1 MKKFCVFLPDRA
13 REHRRNIILQTL
25 LAAYCELGSRQD
37 CGVEGGEDEGLVA
50 TVGDFSQQVR
60 PGNQCGGAAGG
71 SDAPDR
77 EQNTG
82 LSCYSDLSP
91 TVTLMLNMFSK
102 YDSL

>member
-1 MKKFCVFLPDRA
+1 MGW
-13 REHRRNIILQTL
+13 
-25 LAAYCELGSRQD
+25 AADKS
-37 CGVEGGEDEGLVA
+37 VEGGENQGLVA

-82 LSCYSDLSP
+82 LSCYSDLSA
-91 TVTLMLNMFSK
+91 TVTLMLDMFSK